1 MTVQQSER
9 TERVAFVGVGRMG
22 AAMLE
27 RVLEAGYQAVL
38 CDRSERALSPF
49 VANWPEQVRVAATP
63 RQAAEGC
70 EIVEVVVNTDA
81 QLLDACHGEEG
92 IFAGAAAGTVVLVHS
107 TIAHRTLFALSQ
119 AASERSIHL
128 LDATVSGPQGHLSIP
143 NLTVMVGGDP
153 GAFERVKPVLSTY
166 GSLVVHLG
174 GQGAG
179 LDAKLALNL
188 LRYLCM
194 VAAQEATQLA
204 RSTGIGPML
213 AKLVAHSEANRFIG
227 ELPFSR
233 IPEPRRLVDAQLS
246 QKDLRA
252 AVARAAEV
260 GLALPSTEFAV
271 GMMHRLWGVESLD
284 LKRS

>member
-1 MTVQQSER
+1 MAQQSKR
-9 TERVAFVGVGRMG
+9 TERIAFVGVGRMG

-27 RVLEAGYQAVL
+27 RVLSAGYQTVL
-38 CDRSERALSPF
+38 CDRSEQALAPF
-49 VANWPEQVRVAATP
+49 VERWPELVRVAATP
-63 RQAAEGC
+63 RQAAESC
-70 EIVEVVVNTDA
+70 EIVEIVVNTDA
-81 QLLDACHGEEG
+81 QLLDVCLGEEG

-107 TIAHRTLFALSQ
+107 TIAHSTLFALSDT
-119 AASERSIHL
+119 AAERAIHL

-153 GAFERVKPVLSTY
+153 GAFERAKLVLGTY
-166 GSLVVHLG
+166 GSLVLHLG
-174 GQGAG
+174 GLGAG

-204 RSTGIGPML
+204 RSTGIGQVL
-213 AKLVAHSEANRFIG
+213 AELVAHSEANRFVG

-233 IPEPRRLVDAQLS
+233 IPEQRRQVDAQLS

-252 AVARAAEV
+252 AIARAAEV
-260 GLALPSTEFAV
+260 GLVLPSAEFAV
-271 GMMHRLWGVESLD
+271 GMMHRLWGVEWST
-284 LKRS
+284 